1 MKKCKRYSEFGTSLL
16 FHIKMPSGIA
26 WIITFVL
33 LGLGLGLGSNQQ
45 IQSQP
50 TSDIVP
56 KLESELKVSHNN
68 GLPVGLQSLAEVHH
82 NRSKRSSASRH
93 SRRSTNGSH
102 SNDDEHIGV
111 HVVSWRWDEVGIYVT
126 ITGFVVLSGL
136 AKVGFHHLH
145 VISSRVPESCLL
157 VIVGL
162 AMGGIIKA
170 LELGGGDNES
180 GGFQFPT
187 FTPTL
192 FFYFLLPPI
201 ILEAAYSLYDKAFF
215 DNLSTILVMA
225 VVGTAFNFLLIGF
238 LLYLVF
244 TIGAMGKIR
253 GPFGGDDPIESKA
266 LMAMF
271 SGNYE
276 LGIVEVLVFASL
288 ISAVDPVAVLAIF
301 QEVGVN
307 PDLYFL
313 LFGESLLND
322 GVAVVLYNMM
332 NTMAEIE
339 AAGEVITLSQIG
351 LGLASFIT
359 VACGGLLIGIIMG
372 VLTALITRTTSE
384 VRVVEPLALFG
395 MGYLAYVTAE
405 LFHWSGIISL
415 IGCGIVQA
423 HYAFKNI
430 SKKSYTT
437 VKYFIKML
445 SATSDCIIFLFLG
458 IALVEGPH
466 YWHTGFVVWTISFTL
481 ICRFVGVYG
490 LTFLANRRR
499 IRKVNLQEQF
509 IMAYGGLRGA
519 VGFSLVEMIN
529 KEVIPPKQMFVT
541 TTLAVV
547 MFTIFIQGGTIKF
560 LVNLLDIDKAS
571 DDQKKISEEVNDNV
585 MEHLM
590 AGIEIISGR
599 RGSQYLGQMLE
610 RFDEKYLKR
619 WLCRQGESDLQKLFE
634 ELAYTDHL
642 CNLYGPA
649 AVLESGVPGN
659 SLLRHADEGTDMD
672 LDPMFATIMSSRR
685 PSFSPYPNHDGNY
698 YDDAHQRG
706 ADVPEGD
713 QMETRLVNGGQPQHR
728 IVRTRTI
735 SASSGFFRSDGSRMS
750 GRISRIG
757 SESSHQGSRNN
768 SRIEVDALR
777 LALRK
782 NSFNKIHQKYN
793 RNLIHDDEQEMESH
807 LQKRHANARR
817 FSTMAMI
824 NPSMSG
830 AHESHADAHGFL
842 SPDSEH
848 SNLLPT
854 TSLRSRNTSIGS
866 NSFNDGHSIRVPG
879 KAREAMMQNRMRS
892 ISVSSDRSSFE
903 VMDDPKSRNQIP
915 HRGLDRTS
923 SVRGVLGPSGP
934 VGLQPNLMGPNA
946 SDANEKNGGAIVSP
960 PPPLPSRGNLAR
972 SSSVPTRPSIGQLTM
987 PRGHTEL
994 SSVVEEN
1001 EDKTKSPRNTVG
1013 LPVRDNL
1020 TNTKL

>member
-1 MKKCKRYSEFGTSLL
+1 
-16 FHIKMPSGIA
+16 MPSGE
-26 WIITFVL
+26 WIIVL
-33 LGLGLGLGSNQQ
+33 LLGIGVCMGSHPSDPLV
-45 IQSQP
+45 QSQP
-50 TSDIVP
+50 ASEKVS
-56 KLESELKVSHNN
+56 KLERESTVSHY
-68 GLPVGLQSLAEVHH
+68 GLPVAFQTLAEVHH
-82 NRSKRSSASRH
+82 NRSKRSSVARH
-93 SRRSTNGSH
+93 PARSTNGSH

-162 AMGGIIKA
+162 AMGGIIK
-170 LELGGGDNES
+170 
-180 GGFQFPT
+180 
-187 FTPTL
+187 
-192 FFYFLLPPI
+192 I

-215 DNLSTILVMA
+215 DNLPTILVMA

-253 GPFGGDDPIESKA
+253 GPFGGDDPVEAKA

-339 AAGEVITLSQIG
+339 AAGEVITLGQIG
-351 LGLASFIT
+351 LGLASFVT

-560 LVNLLDIDKAS
+560 LVNLLEIDKAS

-599 RGSQYLGQMLE
+599 RGSQYLGQLLE

-619 WLCRQGESDLQKLFE
+619 WLCRQWESDLQRLFE

-642 CNLYGPA
+642 CNLYGPSV
-649 AVLESGVPGN
+649 VLESGVPGN
-659 SLLRHADEGTDMD
+659 SLLRHTDEDMD
-672 LDPMFATIMSSRR
+672 INGDPMMLPTVMGSRR
-685 PSFSPYPNHDGNY
+685 ASFSPYPPHGGNF
-698 YDDAHQRG
+698 YDDTYQRG
-706 ADVPEGD
+706 ADMPEGD
-713 QMETRLVNGGQPQHR
+713 QMETRLVNGGQPQHK

-735 SASSGFFRSDGSRMS
+735 SGSSGFFRSDGSRMS
-750 GRISRIG
+750 GRISRID
-757 SESSHQGSRNN
+757 SESSHRGSRNN
-768 SRIEVDALR
+768 SRLEVDTLR
-777 LALRK
+777 SAMRK

-817 FSTMAMI
+817 LSTLAMM
-824 NPSMSG
+824 NPSISG
-830 AHESHADAHGFL
+830 THESHVDSHGFL

-854 TSLRSRNTSIGS
+854 IGLRSRNTSIGS
-866 NSFNDGHSIRVPG
+866 NSFNDGPSNRVPG
-879 KAREAMMQNRMRS
+879 RAREAMMQNRMRS
-892 ISVSSDRSSFE
+892 ISMSSDRSALG
-903 VMDDPKSRNQIP
+903 VVDDPKPRSSHISHQ
-915 HRGLDRTS
+915 GLDRTS
-923 SVRGVLGPSGP
+923 SARGVLGAP
-934 VGLQPNLMGPNA
+934 GLASHQPNVM
-946 SDANEKNGGAIVSP
+946 GAIAAPETNPSSVP

-972 SSSVPTRPSIGQLTM
+972 SSSVPTRPSMGQLTM

-994 SSVVEEN
+994 SSVVEES
-1001 EDKTKSPRNTVG
+1001 EDKAKSPKNTVG
-1013 LPVRDNL
+1013 LPVKENIK
-1020 TNTKL
+1020 NTKL